1 MYSYS
6 IPYPNGETRGVN
18 VEPFKDTTEAYV
30 RERITEKPLAP
41 VIIKQR
47 LYRDGRWIFRIYTVF
62 APRSHGF
69 HKRYDFF
76 WDYHDIRELLDKVIE
91 DYEEWINSVE

>member
-1 MYSYS
+1 MYSYK

-18 VEPFKDTTEAYV
+18 VEPFKETTEAYV
-30 RERITEKPLAP
+30 RQRITEKTTSPL
-41 VIIKQR
+41 IIKQR
-47 LYRDGRWIFRIYTVF
+47 LYRDGRWIFRIYTAF
-62 APRSHGF
+62 APYARNY

-76 WDYHDIRELLDKVIE
+76 WDYYDIRELLDKVIE